1 MTTPLSLLY
10 NDAYL
15 VNLVTG
21 EREDRAFSDVDRI
34 TAFPPE
40 WRDALA
46 AIRCYII
53 ICLECQKAKDD
64 LFATKLYAYTKEFDA
79 LLRNARAAMNAL
91 AATDKPL
98 SGGSFFTIDLYRS

>member
-1 MTTPLSLLY
+1 MTTPLTLIY

-34 TAFPPE
+34 GIFTTE
-40 WRDALA
+40 WRDALTTT
-46 AIRCYII
+46 RCYII
-53 ICLECQKAKDD
+53 ICLECQKSKDD
-64 LFATKLYAYTKEFDA
+64 LFAQKLYAYTKEFDST
-79 LLRNARAAMNAL
+79 LRNARAAMAAI